1 LEIDEN
7 VLQLNKYHPSLATA
21 YNNIGEIYHKLGNY
35 ENALKTLEHALVI
48 CLKGTVSTHTDL
60 AAIYNNLGCVYD
72 KTKCPEKALEMFE
85 KALEIDTKVLP
96 ENHSSL
102 AVSHNNIAALYR
114 EKDELTKALYHQEK
128 SLRILL
134 KSDVKD
140 NAAQLSLCQH
150 NLGCIHLSLGN
161 HTKALNMLE
170 KALKTQMEYLPEYHE
185 NFSNTYLSLSRAYEK
200 QENIPQALEYLEKA
214 VENARR
220 SLLPHN
226 QSKFLVFQEHLD
238 LFKLVHFSEDKP
250 NQKTIYMQAELLD
263 NTNVQAQF
271 ATSSNN
277 VSERIR
283 SLSNCGTMHSR
294 KTEYDMA
301 MKCFDDA
308 ITLYN
313 QRQFLALTD
322 EQELEELMTLLYF
335 NLARL
340 YYRQQNRTAAFQF
353 LEKSLDL
360 ASKQDQQRPMLAEV
374 YNFAGIMYS
383 YKGDFSRAEHY
394 FNLAID
400 VAKKNLPSD
409 HPDLQRYYLQL
420 KQLKYMMQHV

>member
-1 LEIDEN
+1 
-7 VLQLNKYHPSLATA
+7 
-21 YNNIGEIYHKLGNY
+21 
-35 ENALKTLEHALVI
+35 
-48 CLKGTVSTHTDL
+48 
-60 AAIYNNLGCVYD
+60 
-72 KTKCPEKALEMFE
+72 
-85 KALEIDTKVLP
+85 
-96 ENHSSL
+96 
-102 AVSHNNIAALYR
+102 
-114 EKDELTKALYHQEK
+114 
-128 SLRILL
+128 
-134 KSDVKD
+134 
-140 NAAQLSLCQH
+140 
-150 NLGCIHLSLGN
+150 
-161 HTKALNMLE
+161 MLE

-200 QENIPQALEYLEKA
+200 EGKIPRALEYLEKA

-226 QSKFLVFQEHLD
+226 QLKFRVFQEHLD
-238 LFKLVHFSEDKP
+238 RFKLEHFSEDKS
-250 NQKTIYMQAELLD
+250 D
-263 NTNVQAQF
+263 QF

-277 VSERIR
+277 VIERIR
-283 SLSNCGTMHSR
+283 SLSNRGTMHSR

-313 QRQFLALTD
+313 QRQSLTLTE
-322 EQELEELMTLLYF
+322 EQELEELMTLVYF

-340 YYRQQNRTAAFQF
+340 YYRQQNRTVAFQV

-360 ASKQDQQRPMLAEV
+360 ASKQDQQITMFAEV

-383 YKGDFSRAEHY
+383 YKGDFLRAEHY